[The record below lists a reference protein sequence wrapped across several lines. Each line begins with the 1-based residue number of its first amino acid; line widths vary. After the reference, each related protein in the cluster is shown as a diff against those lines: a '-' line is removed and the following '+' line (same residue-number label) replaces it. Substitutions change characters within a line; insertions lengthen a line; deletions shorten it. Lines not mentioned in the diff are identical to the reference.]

1 MRGLNNHKTRS
12 SRRGFSLVEMLVVI
26 ALSSLVLG
34 LVISL
39 MISLRDFD
47 RLSST
52 KNTRNAQLLRLA
64 DTLRGDIR
72 RGNDVSLSVEG
83 PLVVM
88 TASGEQLRYEL
99 GPDGCRRTVIKPGV
113 ARSSTDRFAIGEATK
128 WNVERKAMGRK
139 PLVAVTL
146 EQQVHKNDPTA
157 PKLLPFL
164 VYAALGADAMQSA
177 ASTN

>member
-1 MRGLNNHKTRS
+1 MRGLNIHKTRS
-12 SRRGFSLVEMLVVI
+12 ARRGFSLVEMLVVI

-99 GPDGCRRTVIKPGV
+99 GPDGCRRTVIKPGA
-113 ARSSTDRFAIGEATK
+113 ARSSTD
-128 WNVERKAMGRK
+128 
-139 PLVAVTL
+139 
-146 EQQVHKNDPTA
+146 
-157 PKLLPFL
+157 
-164 VYAALGADAMQSA
+164 
-177 ASTN
+177 